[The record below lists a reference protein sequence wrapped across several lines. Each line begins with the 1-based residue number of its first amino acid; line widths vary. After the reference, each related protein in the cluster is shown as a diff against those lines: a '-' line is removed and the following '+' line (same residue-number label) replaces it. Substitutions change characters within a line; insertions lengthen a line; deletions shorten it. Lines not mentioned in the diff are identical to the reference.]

1 MCQGIGKTFFT
12 DFLARFVFG
21 EDITVQFN
29 GISDIVDKFN
39 LRLAGKKLSV
49 NNETS
54 STREEFRSSFE
65 KLKSL
70 VTDSRQSIQKK
81 FVDTYEIDNI
91 CSWMFLTNNID
102 SFIIEDSNRRYVCLD
117 VNPIHKDDSEYF
129 ENL

>member
-1 MCQGIGKTFFT
+1 MSKIQPLLDFLKEVWAFNDQVKYDYLLKWLAYDVSNLQMLIGVALILLGVQGIGKTFFT

-54 STREEFRSSFE
+54 STR
-65 KLKSL
+65 
-70 VTDSRQSIQKK
+70 
-81 FVDTYEIDNI
+81 
-91 CSWMFLTNNID
+91 
-102 SFIIEDSNRRYVCLD
+102 
-117 VNPIHKDDSEYF
+117 
-129 ENL
+129 